1 MKKIKNKMR
10 SNLGYESSSFLD
22 VVFNALQERKMI
34 QRIHTVEEGRESEGR
49 CQNENLLLDAMD
61 DIQSALLPT
70 LMNAAAKHGTFSCF
84 MLFSSF
90 YCFSS

>member
-1 MKKIKNKMR
+1 MR

-34 QRIHTVEEGRESEGR
+34 QRIHTVEEEGRESEGSSALK

-70 LMNAAAKHGTFSCF
+70 LMNAAAMHGTFSCF
-84 MLFSSF
+84 MLSSSF